1 MRAEE
6 RYTRALLDLELQDSQ
21 SADRARREA
30 EESVIMGLEDLAM
43 QELRCLEKA
52 QAEERAVM
60 GAEDALAKKWKH
72 IEK

>member
-30 EESVIMGLEDLAM
+30 AESVIMGLEDLAM
-43 QELRCLEKA
+43 QELCCLEKA

-60 GAEDALAKKWKH
+60 GAEDALVREWKH

>member
-6 RYTRALLDLELQDSQ
+6 RYTRALLDIERQDAQRVDRTKHEAAELVMM
-21 SADRARREA
+21 RF
-30 EESVIMGLEDLAM
+30 EDVAV

-52 QAEERAVM
+52 QAVER
-60 GAEDALAKKWKH
+60 GAMATEDALTREWKL

>member
-21 SADRARREA
+21 SADRARHEA
-30 EESVIMGLEDLAM
+30 AESVIMRLEDLTT
-43 QELRCLEKA
+43 QEVHRLEKA
-52 QAEERAVM
+52 QAEECAVM
-60 GAEDALAKKWKH
+60 GAEDALARKWKH